1 MRLLRSFH
9 SLLGHTA
16 VVTCRRLHQQSAQ
29 QLPLL
34 ANALPTFADIERL
47 VQSRKT
53 NADLPLIQATLERL
67 QQQSV
72 STTDDHEI
80 LHRTLAEQLRLLPN
94 DTHPAARA
102 LSDSDEPHLLGH
114 FGGEH
119 TAQLADGSAARP
131 FADICRRLNILRTE
145 HLGHFTG
152 PKSYYLLQEL
162 ADLEQAL
169 VQFTVAELRR
179 RSFRL
184 VSVPDILPA
193 GVIEGCGMRTT
204 GARNQVYKVD
214 TGLATEGVQ
223 CLSGTAEMALAGYF
237 AGKRLAVGRGRTP
250 LRVMAASRCFRA
262 ETSGLQEEKGIY
274 RVHTFS
280 KVEMFAVCGGSGGNG
295 DGDANAE
302 SDAMLE
308 EFRSI
313 EMELFERLRL
323 PFRLLDMPPGELG
336 APAYRKYDIEAWLP
350 GRAGYGEIS
359 SCSNC
364 TDYQARRLGIRV
376 EGGGTDEFVH
386 TVNGT
391 ACAVPRMLMAIVE
404 NYQVSYI
411 YSPVIS
417 QQKCIYIENG
427 RLVRKIKHFGGRLNY
442 PKLYLNDCNCL
453 NHLPSLFFVVAIDK

>member
-9 SLLGHTA
+9 SLLGHTSGA
-16 VVTCRRLHQQSAQ
+16 TRRRLHQQSAQ
-29 QLPLL
+29 HLPPLAATRLL
-34 ANALPTFADIERL
+34 TFADIERL

-53 NADLPLIQATLERL
+53 NADLPLIRATLERL
-67 QQQSV
+67 QQHSD
-72 STTDDHEI
+72 SATAAADDAHEH

-102 LSDSDEPHLLGH
+102 LSGSDEPHLLGH
-114 FGGEH
+114 YGGEH
-119 TAQLADGSAARP
+119 SARLADGSAARP

-179 RSFRL
+179 RHFRL

-214 TGLATEGVQ
+214 TGRAAEGVQ

-237 AGKRLAVGRGRTP
+237 AGKRVAVGRGRP
-250 LRVMAASRCFRA
+250 PMRVMAASRCFRA

-280 KVEMFAVCGGSGGNG
+280 KVEMFAVCGGGENA
-295 DGDANAE
+295 DADANAE

-308 EFRSI
+308 EFRGI

-364 TDYQARRLGIRV
+364 TDYQARRLAIRV
-376 EGGGTDEFVH
+376 EGGGPEEFVH

-404 NYQVSYI
+404 NYQVSTEY
-411 YSPVIS
+411 
-417 QQKCIYIENG
+417 E
-427 RLVRKIKHFGGRLNY
+427 L
-442 PKLYLNDCNCL
+442 
-453 NHLPSLFFVVAIDK
+453 